1 MYFNLGWSSSTVSIE
16 YLINRPCYLPFS
28 EIEDRL
34 EAVTELT
41 NADSAIFVKFAE
53 ILSSLPDVEKA
64 LTTIIHGKVD

>member
-1 MYFNLGWSSSTVSIE
+1 MLLQHEPLGGQNYKVHH
-16 YLINRPCYLPFS
+16 LFLPFS

>member
-1 MYFNLGWSSSTVSIE
+1 MLDLQSFLHC
-16 YLINRPCYLPFS
+16 R

-41 NADSAIFVKFAE
+41 NADSTILIKFSE

-64 LTTIIHGKVD
+64 LTTIIHGKVL

>member
-1 MYFNLGWSSSTVSIE
+1 MVFNHWSVLLKNPLWRHVDLQSFLH
-16 YLINRPCYLPFS
+16 YR

-41 NADSAIFVKFAE
+41 NADSAIFIKFAE

-64 LTTIIHGKVD
+64 LTTIIHGKVL